1 MLMIKLN
8 IHEAKTHLS
17 KYLARLAKGETILLC
32 KRNRPIAEIRPLR
45 SQPKGP
51 RPLGLG
57 KGTVQILPSF
67 FEPLPDELLDLFE
80 GKGR

>member
-1 MLMIKLN
+1 MLKLN

-32 KRNRPIAEIRPLR
+32 KRNTPIAEIRPLPFE
-45 SQPKGP
+45 QTKP

-57 KGTVQILPSF
+57 KGTVKIKTGF
-67 FEPLPDELLDLFE
+67 FEPLPRDELAAFE
-80 GKGR
+80 GK